1 MLNYPILKYSSRL
14 LDKSKH
20 LLIQYYK
27 KIILTLIVI
36 LILTSF
42 IYGARYVYNKYTGK
56 LDVIQM
62 KRPFL
67 NVYAVKPDGSEI
79 MTNIVLITH
88 PFTRD
93 ECEVQYNEAK
103 VKGMHFLGCSS
114 YSEFPGPISN
124 VHDVLHDP
132 KHTAWGYDYFTLTR
146 GWLSCFRPENN
157 AKWIKAGFPCANIT
171 ESDFANYEQHKPD
184 PDVKKEYDFIY
195 ICLKDGD
202 KKPEDKDCPTT
213 WQAHNR
219 NYEKAKTFLDIMCKK
234 YKLKGL
240 LVGRIGCEMPPN
252 CHQLMELTDFM
263 PYHDFIK
270 TYNKCKFIFLP
281 NFSDA
286 SPRCL
291 SEAMCFNLP
300 VLMNSGIVGGWQF
313 LDKDTGA
320 FFDADKPDEFPPI
333 LDNFIKKLTNNE
345 YKPRDWFIQNYGKYH
360 SGKRFKAFT
369 QEIFKEK
376 ELNFKFSEVDYLKP
390 GI

>member
-1 MLNYPILKYSSRL
+1 MHTILKYPSKM

-20 LLIQYYK
+20 LLIQHYK

-42 IYGARYVYNKYTGK
+42 IYGARYVYNKHTGK

-88 PFTRD
+88 PFARD
-93 ECEVQYNEAK
+93 ECEVQYNEAEE
-103 VKGMHFLGCSS
+103 KGMHFLGCSS
-114 YSEFPGPISN
+114 SSEFPGPISN

-184 PDVKKEYDFIY
+184 PEVKKEYDFIY

-202 KKPEDKDCPTT
+202 KKPEDKDCPAT